1 MITQHD
7 YLIQKDPAQTNTV
20 GGARVQA
27 KSQAK
32 KKETTKPKKKN
43 KLKI

>member
-7 YLIQKDPAQTNTV
+7 YLIQKDPAQSNTV

-32 KKETTKPKKKN
+32 KKKKRQNRKKK
-43 KLKI
+43 K

>member
-7 YLIQKDPAQTNTV
+7 YLIQKDPAQPNTV

-32 KKETTKPKKKN
+32 KKRNDKTEKKK
-43 KLKI
+43 